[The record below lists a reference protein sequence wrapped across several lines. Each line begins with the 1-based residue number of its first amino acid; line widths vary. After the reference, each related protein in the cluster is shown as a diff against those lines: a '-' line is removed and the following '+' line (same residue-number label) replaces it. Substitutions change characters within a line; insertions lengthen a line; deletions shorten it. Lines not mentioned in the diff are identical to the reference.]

1 MLCGVV
7 KSKFTTDADGET
19 EKRPLI
25 HSKNKTIGCVIFV
38 LTKIK
43 KCKLMTFGSDFGNAT
58 FRTILAKRFW
68 DTSSFTWFCMEF
80 AAYLRYTLKK

>member
-43 KCKLMTFGSDFGNAT
+43 KCKL
-58 FRTILAKRFW
+58 IWK
-68 DTSSFTWFCMEF
+68 
-80 AAYLRYTLKK
+80 